1 MTRVG
6 NTTFW
11 QVLISPPS
19 SALTFRCGPVVLG
32 LLAFDG
38 VLSAVLGSLL
48 LPFYL
53 GPIPLPISAALSGLI
68 NAALVWAASYWT
80 DSTRLA
86 ALPLWT
92 WLGTVAV
99 FTFGGPGGDIVFGG
113 SGVMAYSVLI
123 LLILGALPPT
133 LVLRRMG

>member
-1 MTRVG
+1 
-6 NTTFW
+6 
-11 QVLISPPS
+11 
-19 SALTFRCGPVVLG
+19 LTFLRGPVVLG

-80 DSTRLA
+80 DSIRLA

-92 WLGTVAV
+92 WLGTVAA
-99 FTFGGPGGDIVFGG
+99 FTLGGPGGDIVFGG